1 MVYHK
6 INSSIDLNFKKTTK
20 PEDDTMYLAT
30 GLGERRRPPR
40 TGQSSNMFVSSNPRL
55 GERWRLSGP
64 APSYRPPIDKGGQP
78 VDDSHGHHLL
88 TILAGPSRWQTYL
101 TQAMANRATT
111 VPRNFFRVVTSVSSQ
126 VPRHLQHLFGRGSGG
141 SMVGG
146 TIDRWTR
153 TIYMVPAPG
162 LRQET
167 RLEYALHEAVHLFA
181 DPHAPTAAACPA
193 PCIGTFQRRYGNG
206 FGEGLTQVITEDIMN
221 AQGISRY
228 YRDRPYDVY
237 TAPVREVV
245 RIFGV
250 DLMARAYFFGDVAS
264 LMTAMDARWRNRW
277 QQVAG
282 LTTAQNPN
290 GALAEIKRLED
301 AYAAR
306 LRQMIQQ
313 GPRGDFPTPSRTR
326 MFAGFGFTPT
336 PRRLSPQPRPP
347 RLSFLTI
354 DNFDVQKSTIKPEMR
369 PVLAGFVDHVKASWQ
384 SAGQVI
390 GVVRLKGHTDS
401 TGPEAFNR
409 GLGDRRAEAVKQQ
422 ILALLGPFINRVLVE
437 IEASPGK
444 AQPRADNRTAAGRAA
459 NRRVEIFIEGPIP
472 PAPDWPGGKGKTT
485 KWPPDIP
492 DPDKG
497 EVWDQLRFKRGM
509 PEDALRGR
517 SVQEFLMDLCAPVF
531 GKHCKDLIDKA
542 IDKGCEGIAALLE
555 QFGGRVTGAQ
565 KEEVMQRCREAA
577 GRRVR

>member
-1 MVYHK
+1 
-6 INSSIDLNFKKTTK
+6 
-20 PEDDTMYLAT
+20 MYVAT
-30 GLGERRRPPR
+30 GLGEERRGPSRA
-40 TGQSSNMFVSSNPRL
+40 GKSSNMLLPRNPRL
-55 GERWRLSGP
+55 GERWHLSGP
-64 APSYRPPIDKGGQP
+64 APSYRTPIDKGGQP

-88 TILAGPSRWQTYL
+88 TILAGPSRWQTFL

-126 VPRHLQHLFGRGSGG
+126 VPGNLQRLFARGSGG
-141 SMVGG
+141 RMVGG
-146 TIDRWTR
+146 TIDRLTR

-162 LRQET
+162 LRRET
-167 RLEYALHEAVHLFA
+167 RLEYALHEGVHLFA
-181 DPHAPTAAACPA
+181 DPQAPTAAACPA
-193 PCIGTFQRRYGNG
+193 PCIGTFQRGYGPG
-206 FGEGLTQVITEDIMN
+206 FGEGLTQVITEDIMD

-237 TAPVREVV
+237 TTPVREIV
-245 RIFGV
+245 RIFGL
-250 DLMARAYFFGDVAS
+250 DRMARAYFFGDVAS
-264 LMTAMDARWRNRW
+264 LTTAMEARWGNRW

-282 LTTAQNPN
+282 LTTTQNPKQ
-290 GALAEIKRLED
+290 ALAEIKRLED

-313 GPRGDFPTPSRTR
+313 GPKGDFPTPSRTR

-336 PRRLSPQPRPP
+336 PRRLSPQPRLP

-354 DNFDVQKSTIKPEMR
+354 DAFDVRKFTIKPEMR
-369 PVLAGFVDHVKASWQ
+369 PVLARFVDHVKMSWQ
-384 SAGQVI
+384 SAGTAI

-422 ILALLGPFINRVLVE
+422 ILALLGPFTNRVLVE

-444 AQPRADNRTAAGRAA
+444 AQPRADNRTAAGRSA
-459 NRRVEIFIEGPIP
+459 NRRVEIFIERPI
-472 PAPDWPGGKGKTT
+472 APTSDWPGGKGKAI

-497 EVWDQLRFKRGM
+497 EVWDQFRFKRGI
-509 PEDALRGR
+509 PEDALGGR
-517 SVQEFLMDLCAPVF
+517 SIQEFLTDLCAPVF
-531 GKHCKDLIDKA
+531 GNSCKDLIDKA
-542 IDKGCEGIAALLE
+542 VDKGCEGIAALIE
-555 QFGGRVTGAQ
+555 QFGARATGAQ
-565 KEEVMQRCREAA
+565 KKEVIQRCREAV
-577 GRRVR
+577 GTRVR

>member
-1 MVYHK
+1 
-6 INSSIDLNFKKTTK
+6 
-20 PEDDTMYLAT
+20 MYVAT
-30 GLGERRRPPR
+30 GLGERRRPLC
-40 TGQSSNMFVSSNPRL
+40 TGKSSNMVLSSNPRP
-55 GERWRLSGP
+55 GERWHLSGP

-111 VPRNFFRVVTSVSSQ
+111 VPRNFFRVVTSPNQ
-126 VPRHLQHLFGRGSGG
+126 VPKHLRHLFRLRSDG

-153 TIYMVPAPG
+153 TIYMVPAPV

-181 DPHAPTAAACPA
+181 DPHAPTEAACAA
-193 PCIGTFQRRYGNG
+193 PCIGTFQRRYGEG

-228 YRDRPYDVY
+228 YRDHPYDVF
-237 TAPVREVV
+237 TAPVREVI

-250 DLMARAYFFGDVAS
+250 DLMARAYFFGDKAS
-264 LMTAMDARWRNRW
+264 LEAAMKARWSDRW

-282 LTTAQNPN
+282 LTTVKNSN
-290 GALAEIKRLED
+290 GALAEIKRLET
-301 AYAAR
+301 AYAAAAR

-336 PRRLSPQPRPP
+336 PRRLSPQPQPP
-347 RLSFLTI
+347 RLSILTI

-369 PVLAGFVDHVKASWQ
+369 PALAGFVDHVKASWQ
-384 SAGQVI
+384 STGQSI
-390 GVVRLKGHTDS
+390 GVVCLKGHTDS
-401 TGPEAFNR
+401 TGLEAFNR

-444 AQPRADNRTAAGRAA
+444 TQPRANNSTAAGRAA

-472 PAPDWPGGKGKTT
+472 SASDWPGGKEKTT
-485 KWPPDIP
+485 RWPPDIP

-497 EVWDQLRFKRGM
+497 EAWDQFRFKRGI
-509 PEDALRGR
+509 PEDALGGR
-517 SVQEFLMDLCAPVF
+517 SVQDFLTNLCAPVF
-531 GKHCKDLIDKA
+531 GKRCKGFIDKA
-542 IDKGCEGIAALLE
+542 VDKGCEGIAALLE
-555 QFGGRVTGAQ
+555 QLGGRVTGAQ